1 MEFKNIIG
9 IDVGKETLEF
19 TLLVLGEKKIS
30 MSVPNTI
37 KKLEKFIKTL
47 SLDLTESLFCME
59 HTGIYCLPLLRLLEK
74 LKANVWI
81 EGAMQIKKSIGLV
94 RGKNDKIDSE
104 RIAKYALV
112 HQKAAKLWQP
122 EREIIHELKFLLAQ
136 RARLIKAKKIIEGTL
151 TESKPFIS
159 KSAYTNLKQSC
170 KSSAAAIKRDM
181 EVITEKIAELIKSDA
196 TLRELNSYA
205 TSVPY
210 IGPIIG
216 ATILVKTNEFKKI
229 NDPRKFAC
237 QGGIAP
243 FEYSSGK
250 SIRGKTRVS
259 HLADKKIK
267 TLMHL
272 AAIGTISNN
281 GELREYYER
290 KLGEGKNKM
299 LVINAIRN
307 KLIHRIFA
315 CVNNKKKYQ
324 KNLLTLA

>member
-112 HQKAAKLWQP
+112 HQKSAKLWQP